1 MGLILPSALG
11 GLALLLS
18 YQYIIVPVF
27 LSPLAKVPAPHW
39 TCHLSP
45 IWMLLTRKQRREN
58 MTLYEAHRKHGPV
71 VRIGPREVSVDG
83 VEGLRVV
90 YQGGF
95 EKDPW
100 YSVFSNYG

>member
-1 MGLILPSALG
+1 MGLILPSAG
-11 GLALLLS
+11 GALALFLVF
-18 YQYIIVPVF
+18 QYIILPAF
-27 LSPLAKVPAPHW
+27 ISPLARIPAAHW
-39 TCHLSP
+39 SCHLSP
-45 IWMLLTRKQRREN
+45 LWILVTRYRRRQN
-58 MTLYEAHRKHGPV
+58 RTLYEAHRRHGPV
-71 VRIGPREVSVDG
+71 VRIGPNEVSVDG